1 MSKIR
6 FIITDDEGRQSIR
19 EVLPGSY
26 TMGRDAGCD
35 LVVSSPGVSRRHCRV
50 VVEEGAV
57 TVEDLGSSAGTFVG
71 DEIIQGARRFRLPLN
86 LGLAHLTVR
95 IVPAAPVSAAA
106 KPAGDFSD
114 DIGMT
119 LSARSRL
126 APAVGGIDGQLKD
139 RLEMLYQLPLQFA
152 AERDTGRLF
161 DLILNRV
168 MKLIPGAVR
177 GALLLRDERKERL
190 EVKAS
195 VPSDAPPVSSTLI
208 LRAVQEQSGFIWG
221 DKEGE
226 SEDISA
232 SIASIRIRTGMF
244 APMLWKDETIG
255 VLFVDNPDRKGAFT
269 EDDLRFLISVA
280 HYAASAVANQ
290 MLQNE
295 IQENNKTLE
304 NLLANF
310 SPKIRRRLLEK
321 SRAGRLQP
329 GGEKSDVTILLSDLR
344 GFTKT
349 SAAMDSEAVVEML
362 NDYFH
367 VLGHEIF
374 RHDGTID
381 KFIGD
386 AILAVF
392 GSPEPDPDHAHKATL
407 AAIDMQTSMAAV
419 NGRRAAAGLPVCE
432 LGIGVFTGEV
442 LHGFIGSE
450 DRLEYT
456 VIGDTVNKASRYC
469 DGAQGGQILLG
480 VRTHTLLADR
490 IPATPH
496 TFPTKHEG
504 NWNAFLVDW
513 RENLGR

>member
-1 MSKIR
+1 MSQIR
-6 FIITDDEGRQSIR
+6 FLITDDEGRQHIR
-19 EVLPGSY
+19 DVSPGTY

-35 LVVSSPGVSRRHCRV
+35 LVVPSPGVSRRHCRV
-50 VVEEGAV
+50 VVEQGHV
-57 TVEDLGSSAGTFVG
+57 TIEDLGSSAGTFVG
-71 DEIIQGARRFRLPLN
+71 DEIIQAARRFSLPLE
-86 LGLAHLTVR
+86 LGLAHLSVR
-95 IVPAAPVSAAA
+95 ILPVPTARPTQEAAGEFP
-106 KPAGDFSD
+106 DT
-114 DIGMT
+114 IGLT
-119 LSARSRL
+119 LSARTQL
-126 APAVGGIDGQLKD
+126 APAVEGVDQRMKD

-152 AERDTGRLF
+152 AEKDTERLF
-161 DLILNRV
+161 GLIMNRV

-177 GALLLRDERKERL
+177 GALLIRDETKQNLAVR
-190 EVKAS
+190 AS
-195 VPSDAPPVSSTLI
+195 VPETAPPISRTLI
-208 LRAVQEQSGFIWG
+208 QRAAQEQSGFIWG
-221 DKEGE
+221 DNEGE
-226 SEDISA
+226 TEDFSA

-244 APMLWKDETIG
+244 APMLWNDETIG

-269 EDDLRFLISVA
+269 DDDLRFLISVA

-295 IQENNKTLE
+295 IVENNRTLE

-344 GFTKT
+344 GFTRTTAK
-349 SAAMDSEAVVEML
+349 MDSQAVVEML

-367 VLGHEIF
+367 ELGHEIF

-392 GSPEPDPDHAHKATL
+392 GSPEPAPDHAHQATL
-407 AAIDMQTSMAAV
+407 AAIDMQRQMAAV
-419 NGRRAAAGLPVCE
+419 NGRRSAMGLPVCE

-456 VIGDTVNKASRYC
+456 VIGDTVNMAARYC
-469 DGAQGGQILLG
+469 DGAKGGEIVLG
-480 VRTHTLLADR
+480 ERTHEMVAGR
-490 IPATPH
+490 VSAQPH
-496 TFPTKHEG
+496 TIPTKHEG
-504 NWNAFLVDW
+504 NWPGFLVDW
-513 RENLGR
+513 RG

>member
-6 FIITDDEGRQSIR
+6 LIISNDEGGQDIR
-19 EVLPGSY
+19 DVAPGSY

-50 VVEEGAV
+50 SLEEGAV

-71 DEIIQGARRFRLPLN
+71 DEIIQGARRFRLPVELS
-86 LGLAHLTVR
+86 LGHLPVR
-95 IVPAAPVSAAA
+95 ITPVPTVQPAAPR
-106 KPAGDFSD
+106 PTGHFSEE
-114 DIGMT
+114 IGTT
-119 LSARSRL
+119 LSARTHM
-126 APAVGGIDGQLKD
+126 APAVSGVDERTRE
-139 RLEMLYQLPLQFA
+139 RLDMLYQLPLQFA
-152 AERDTGRLF
+152 EEKDLERLF

-177 GALLLRDERKERL
+177 GALLLREETKTRL
-190 EVKAS
+190 EVRAS
-195 VPSDAPPVSSTLI
+195 VPGDAPPISRTLI
-208 LRAVQEQSGFIWG
+208 QRAAREQSGFIWG

-226 SEDISA
+226 TEDFSA

-255 VLFVDNPDRKGAFT
+255 VLFVDNPERKGAFT
-269 EDDLRFLISVA
+269 EDDLKFLISVA

-290 MLQNE
+290 MLQSE
-295 IQENNKTLE
+295 IEQNNRTLE

-310 SPKIRRRLLEK
+310 SPKIRRRLLDK

-362 NDYFH
+362 NDYFQA
-367 VLGHEIF
+367 LCGEIF

-392 GSPEPDPDHAHKATL
+392 GSPEPDPDHAHKAAL
-407 AAIDMQTSMAAV
+407 AAIDMQASMAAV
-419 NGRRAAAGLPVCE
+419 NGRRAASGLPICE

-469 DGAQGGQILLG
+469 DGAKGGQILLG
-480 VRTHTLLADR
+480 VRTNALVAGR
-490 IPATPH
+490 IPARPH

-504 NWNAFLVDW
+504 DWEAFLVDW
-513 RENLGR
+513 REV